1 MKGLRWVVRD
11 DFIEWGSFST
21 VVDERVRGFPSE
33 GTVSVAA
40 GPQAQQWVNTERRTG
55 SGQVRTGNDR
65 QVGHK

>member
-21 VVDERVRGFPSE
+21 VVDERIGIPSE
-33 GTVSVAA
+33 GTVSVTA
-40 GPQAQQWVNTERRTG
+40 GPQAEQWMNSERRTVVR
-55 SGQVRTGNDR
+55 SSLRTGNDR